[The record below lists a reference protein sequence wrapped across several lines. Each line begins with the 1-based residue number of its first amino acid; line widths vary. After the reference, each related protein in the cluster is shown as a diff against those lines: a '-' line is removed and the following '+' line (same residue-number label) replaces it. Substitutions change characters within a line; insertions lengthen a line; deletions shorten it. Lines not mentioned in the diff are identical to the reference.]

1 MILIYLPRW
10 NQPILSKSDSDDT
23 EDSLTG
29 SDSESEGDDELNDSI
44 ATDNYYKTQ
53 RRRSEMEKNITFQR
67 GSPSGINIV
76 DGNTI
81 GQTQK
86 VVKF

>member
-53 RRRSEMEKNITFQR
+53 RRRSEMEKKHTFSAR
-67 GSPSGINIV
+67 FAIWY
-76 DGNTI
+76 
-81 GQTQK
+81 K
-86 VVKF
+86 YC

>member
-1 MILIYLPRW
+1 M
-10 NQPILSKSDSDDT
+10 
-23 EDSLTG
+23 TG

-53 RRRSEMEKNITFQR
+53 RRRSEMEKKHTFQR